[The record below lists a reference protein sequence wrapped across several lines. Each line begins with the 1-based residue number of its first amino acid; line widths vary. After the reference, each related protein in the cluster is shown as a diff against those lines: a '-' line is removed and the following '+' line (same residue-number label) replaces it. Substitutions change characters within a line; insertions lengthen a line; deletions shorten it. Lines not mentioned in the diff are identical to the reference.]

1 MHGDRRFLRFFVEP
15 SPEIVKALEKGE
27 DVFEVCTKRGR
38 LAMLPLEIGLTTAD
52 RTDALGQF
60 TVEARLLS
68 QSGKEIRFASADFSR
83 EAIVV
88 VHADDPDRPLDI
100 TLLPVRPVRARV
112 AVKPKNDPQEEL
124 VWHVYRVDPLAGKL
138 DRIPMFGSSGAF
150 LQTGVIGAQPGPAGQ
165 KRWIEPRLTRG
176 HYKIAFESDT
186 LHRMVDIVVPAG
198 EGLVELP
205 EIALEQSAWY
215 QRLGKPAPEIEGVD
229 IEGKPV
235 DLAEYRGKVIALV
248 FWSSTYEPD
257 FHFLARLAELGK
269 RFKGQPLVI
278 LALHDASLRSLET
291 FRNAV
296 EPLRKTLP
304 AELPIRFLLDRA
316 PINKSAVRRSP
327 DAGEIGSGRTADIYE
342 SYDGFSTFVIDK
354 NGSLV
359 FAAGPGWYGLKTF
372 SVAKDG
378 QVQNNHRDLAQSSDV
393 KVVIDAE
400 LASLMPALEN
410 RWDCR
415 ARRFRTRSQPDRR
428 RVAPND

>member
-1 MHGDRRFLRFFVEP
+1 MKLAMQFTQAKGPAIAGAASVALAEEVVRTIVLSKVKVVAAMILVSAILVTGAAAWVTHDRNDIAPPVVARAPAIPPALIGPEPVQQQAAPAPESVTRTIRGTVRDEQGRPVAKAWIGDSIQPRDDRWQIVQRSDRIRETKEPFRDEQGKIVPAGPLGKYLELRDDEGKWRPLNPADVRRLEKERVQMHGDRRFLRFFVEP

-165 KRWIEPRLTRG
+165 KR
-176 HYKIAFESDT
+176 
-186 LHRMVDIVVPAG
+186 
-198 EGLVELP
+198 
-205 EIALEQSAWY
+205 
-215 QRLGKPAPEIEGVD
+215 
-229 IEGKPV
+229 
-235 DLAEYRGKVIALV
+235 
-248 FWSSTYEPD
+248 
-257 FHFLARLAELGK
+257 
-269 RFKGQPLVI
+269 
-278 LALHDASLRSLET
+278 
-291 FRNAV
+291 
-296 EPLRKTLP
+296 
-304 AELPIRFLLDRA
+304 
-316 PINKSAVRRSP
+316 
-327 DAGEIGSGRTADIYE
+327 
-342 SYDGFSTFVIDK
+342 
-354 NGSLV
+354 
-359 FAAGPGWYGLKTF
+359 
-372 SVAKDG
+372 
-378 QVQNNHRDLAQSSDV
+378 
-393 KVVIDAE
+393 
-400 LASLMPALEN
+400 
-410 RWDCR
+410 
-415 ARRFRTRSQPDRR
+415 
-428 RVAPND
+428 